1 MPSNRFVLGP
11 IRFTDEEILEARR
24 GNYAPVNKR
33 IRKELPAHARAM
45 KGTGRPRTKA
55 ELKRSIAGAAA
66 NRQHRSPY
74 R

>member
-1 MPSNRFVLGP
+1 MPSNHFVLGP
-11 IRFTDEEILEARR
+11 IRFTDEEIREARR

-55 ELKRSIAGAAA
+55 ELKRLIAGPAA
-66 NRQHRSPY
+66 NR
-74 R
+74 